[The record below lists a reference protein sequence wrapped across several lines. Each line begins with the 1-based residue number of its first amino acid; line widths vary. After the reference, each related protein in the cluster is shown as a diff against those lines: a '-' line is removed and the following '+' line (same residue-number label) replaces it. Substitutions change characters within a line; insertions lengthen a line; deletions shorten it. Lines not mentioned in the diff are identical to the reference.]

1 MSLKPCVLLVEDEP
15 SIVGTL
21 QCMLSTYDFAPVWC
35 SIAEEILRQ
44 FEGELPVLMMLDV
57 GLTDLHSLGLFR

>member
-21 QCMLSTYDFAPVWC
+21 QCMLSTYDFALVWC

-44 FEGELPVLMMLDV
+44 FEGELPVLMMLV
-57 GLTDLHSLGLFR
+57 FNCINRHM